1 MSEMYILSLWLLLR
15 LPKKNDQKLEIRP
28 VFSMGKHTMDFIF
41 KVSGKTNFPHKIL
54 HSDKLLYN
62 SEGRMKCFL
71 GKE

>member
-1 MSEMYILSLWLLLR
+1 
-15 LPKKNDQKLEIRP
+15 
-28 VFSMGKHTMDFIF
+28 MGKHTMDFIF

-71 GKE
+71 GKEWKFNLHISLLKKDC